1 MTDKLFQKQGVDWH
15 QKYVDMGDGTF
26 AERVIAG
33 GRTPRLTATYT
44 RAADATA
51 YQAGDL
57 IGNSTTAASVV
68 PITWDIGTNGS
79 GRITGCRVVVEAA
92 SGTVA
97 LTNLA
102 FDLYLFRPNTNIPFT
117 AGSYPADNAAVNLTA
132 AAHRDLLAILSF
144 VNSGWRNNIAANA
157 AAGAFLNQEASV
169 NGVYGRPYA
178 PFNFSGLPATTIRGL
193 IVAQAAWNPGNV
205 AQQFDFAL
213 DVDLD

>member
-1 MTDKLFQKQGVDWH
+1 MPGQSKKLVDC
-15 QKYVDMGDGTF
+15 GDGTF
-26 AERVIAG
+26 AERVVAG

-44 RAADATA
+44 RAADATT

-79 GRITGCRVVVEAA
+79 GRITGCRAVVEAA
-92 SGTVA
+92 SGTVV

-102 FDLYLFRPNTNIPFT
+102 FDLYLFRPSTNIPFT
-117 AGSYPADNAAVNLTA
+117 AGSYPADNAAVNMSA
-132 AAHRDLLAILSF
+132 AAHRDLIAIMTF
-144 VNSGWRNNIAANA
+144 TNTAWRNQIGANA
-157 AAGAFLNQEASV
+157 AAGSFLNQEAAV
-169 NGVYGRPYA
+169 NGGFGRPYA
-178 PFNFSGLPATTIRGL
+178 PFNFTGLSATVIRGL
-193 IVAQAAWNPGNV
+193 MVAQAGWNPGNV

>member
-1 MTDKLFQKQGVDWH
+1 M
-15 QKYVDMGDGTF
+15 
-26 AERVIAG
+26 AEQTEISFFG
-33 GRTPRLTATYT
+33 KTPRITATYT

-57 IGNSTTAASVV
+57 IGNTTTSANVV
-68 PITWDIGTNGS
+68 PITWDIAAAFISLAANERPAYFPS
-79 GRITGCRVVVEAA
+79 GRVTGCRCVVEAA
-92 SGTVA
+92 SGTVV

-117 AGSYPADNAAVNLTA
+117 AGSYPADNAAVTLTA
-132 AAHRDLLAILSF
+132 AAHRDLLGILSF
-144 VNSGWRNNIAANA
+144 TNSNWRNNIGANA
-157 AAGAFLNQEASV
+157 AAGTFLNQEAAISAV
-169 NGVYGRPYA
+169 VGRPYA
-178 PFNFSGLPATTIRGL
+178 PFNFSGLSATTIRGL